1 MTINK
6 TVFKISLLSIL
17 VLVLGTIGLLMYK
30 LGFSEIYINIQYFCN
45 WLYDYVS
52 SFKGGL
58 IPVYG
63 IIIAAF
69 FIFITTLFTF
79 IFTIKRFN
87 FIVLL
92 ISGSLLF
99 AVQFVNKYL
108 MTTNTFYLFLFLMV
122 IYYMKHIFIKNSSTY
137 TNEYISPSAF
147 LMFIVPLCA
156 IILFV
161 TYIIPSS
168 PKPLEWKWLD
178 GKLKLFYNSYF
189 TAGIPSKFDYFSL
202 TETGFGSDSKN
213 LGGKI
218 SKNKNLVLKVKSPRS
233 LYLKGSVKDV
243 YTGRAWLNSDYSA
256 KQVADKGNDTP
267 IDYNDILRSINDK
280 YFLDSSKFDKNNLL
294 INYLELLSGMSLLTN
309 DQNLIRNYFTRD
321 KIDITFHNLST
332 KTIFLPENTY
342 QINTPKIDL
351 ILGSNSDMTT
361 SKQMSKNFKYSLY
374 SLNLVMS
381 KKAEDL
387 LRKSHKDF
395 FQEYFDDYNYIVNQI
410 GEKSN
415 AVLQAFNENM
425 DTPIEL
431 VQVKDLKYLIFAVGK
446 NINAASNSSEVDSF
460 LNSFSKVDINNIPL
474 KVKDAVELNR
484 GEEQTTLSDKN
495 VILTLASDYANSY
508 MIPLNDNSLKIVS
521 SYFTYNLKDISMSI
535 NPLNPIVMSL
545 LRINANE
552 AYSKYLQL
560 PEALPPRIKS
570 LAKSITDSK
579 DNRYDKV
586 KAIEKYLSNNYKYTL
601 TPNDTPQGRDF
612 VDYFL
617 FDEKKG
623 YCTYYATSMVV
634 MLRSLGIPARYV
646 EGYIVTSGSKKGNEY
661 HVTNEKAHAWVEAYF
676 EGFGWIKFEPTAAY
690 SSNDGQNNGNANED
704 EKQKG
709 NKPSWIENQ
718 NKPNTANN
726 ILVNQLPDN
735 YNKPLIIL
743 AVIIIISTLGLLF
756 LAALILINFIKGKK
770 KLKTLT
776 HMDPRESIISVY
788 KLILQHMSILGYNM
802 LDKETPKDYALRM
815 GNFIA
820 ATHINLN
827 AVTDVFITARY
838 SKNDITVKDKS
849 YVLDNFYSLSL
860 YTRQNMGKFKHF
872 VLKYFKGKI

>member
-1 MTINK
+1 
-6 TVFKISLLSIL
+6 
-17 VLVLGTIGLLMYK
+17 
-30 LGFSEIYINIQYFCN
+30 
-45 WLYDYVS
+45 
-52 SFKGGL
+52 
-58 IPVYG
+58 
-63 IIIAAF
+63 
-69 FIFITTLFTF
+69 
-79 IFTIKRFN
+79 
-87 FIVLL
+87 
-92 ISGSLLF
+92 
-99 AVQFVNKYL
+99 
-108 MTTNTFYLFLFLMV
+108 
-122 IYYMKHIFIKNSSTY
+122 
-137 TNEYISPSAF
+137 
-147 LMFIVPLCA
+147 
-156 IILFV
+156 
-161 TYIIPSS
+161 
-168 PKPLEWKWLD
+168 
-178 GKLKLFYNSYF
+178 
-189 TAGIPSKFDYFSL
+189 
-202 TETGFGSDSKN
+202 
-213 LGGKI
+213 
-218 SKNKNLVLKVKSPRS
+218 
-233 LYLKGSVKDV
+233 
-243 YTGRAWLNSDYSA
+243 
-256 KQVADKGNDTP
+256 
-267 IDYNDILRSINDK
+267 
-280 YFLDSSKFDKNNLL
+280 
-294 INYLELLSGMSLLTN
+294 
-309 DQNLIRNYFTRD
+309 
-321 KIDITFHNLST
+321 
-332 KTIFLPENTY
+332 
-342 QINTPKIDL
+342 
-351 ILGSNSDMTT
+351 
-361 SKQMSKNFKYSLY
+361 
-374 SLNLVMS
+374 MS